1 LPQKIDHNLLYALFC
16 SLDLDLW
23 INDPPSESSED
34 EDVSD
39 VGARDIFVKIDRLAD
54 GISSANNHNKQ
65 SELTE
70 EELEKVNFSTV
81 GVNRM

>member
-1 LPQKIDHNLLYALFC
+1 LLCALFY

-39 VGARDIFVKIDRLAD
+39 IVGAHDIFVKTDRLAD
-54 GISSANNHNKQ
+54 GISSTNNHNKH

-70 EELEKVNFSTV
+70 EELEKVNFSTI
-81 GVNRM
+81 GVK

>member
-1 LPQKIDHNLLYALFC
+1 LLCALFS

-39 VGARDIFVKIDRLAD
+39 VAARDIFVKTDRLAD
-54 GISSANNHNKQ
+54 GISSTNNHNKQ

-81 GVNRM
+81 GVK

>member
-1 LPQKIDHNLLYALFC
+1 MNQKIDQNLLCALFY

-39 VGARDIFVKIDRLAD
+39 IGAHDIFVKTDRLAD
-54 GISSANNHNKQ
+54 GISSTDNHNKQ

-70 EELEKVNFSTV
+70 EELEKVNFSTA
-81 GVNRM
+81 GVN